1 MLKSQPFREYL
12 QQEIPTLKDKL
23 KPCDIF
29 KTSDGK
35 KAVEIIL
42 QLNNHEILQEILEVE
57 SSCHKQSKDS
67 IACFRRV
74 VKTDGRSAKA
84 VEILDSIYE
93 QSWASKNIMPLFV
106 VAPLLLR
113 LVNIVWDQASDIQL
127 ALNYYAKRECTSNC
141 NYTTNGTNFC
151 FKNDMGANSYS
162 PYVFAANKTDSLL
175 EKRLSSDDY
184 NFAWCYTIFSIVMML
199 LFNLPMTFIKIKR
212 WMGMDKMEMDKKQKR
227 WLYVPIGIIALIL
240 SPIVIILSGL
250 EMVWIKAKIARDRD
264 KKKKAMRQDELWDLQ
279 LEFGTYE
286 TIEAAEATLQLL
298 LQLWLLGAN
307 YDYYYK
313 TGILKLL
320 KEAVLGSL
328 FMFDPNTSIEQKTLG
343 KFFVSF
349 ISIVISASSMYRR
362 TKREAIQTMSG
373 TLLMMSIVSQ
383 IIVHIACFAPLYFVE
398 RHFLSLVLPICIHYF
413 LIAILKS
420 LFDPTHNLAKESN
433 KILWTLNVAGS
444 TIINVNLIPRTGYK
458 MEQSIK
464 DKAL

>member
-57 SSCHKQSKDS
+57 SSCHKQSRDS

-113 LVNIVWDQASDIQL
+113 LVNIIWDQASDIQL
-127 ALNYYAKRECTSNC
+127 ALSYYAKRECTSSC
-141 NYTTNGTNFC
+141 NNTTTGANFC
-151 FKNDMGANSYS
+151 FQNDMGANSYS
-162 PYVFAANKTDSLL
+162 AHVFVAKKTDLLL

-184 NFAWCYTIFSIVMML
+184 NFAWFYTLFSIFMML
-199 LFNLPMTFIKIKR
+199 LFNLPMTFIRITR
-212 WMGMDKMEMDKKQKR
+212 WMEMLGYKYKKR
-227 WLYVPIGIIALIL
+227 SWHSPIRILVGIIALIL

-250 EMVWIKAKIARDRD
+250 QMVWIKIKIARDRD
-264 KKKKAMRQDELWDLQ
+264 KKKKAMLQDELWDLQ

-307 YDYYYK
+307 YDYYYR

-349 ISIVISASSMYRR
+349 ISMI
-362 TKREAIQTMSG
+362 
-373 TLLMMSIVSQ
+373 
-383 IIVHIACFAPLYFVE
+383 
-398 RHFLSLVLPICIHYF
+398 
-413 LIAILKS
+413 
-420 LFDPTHNLAKESN
+420 
-433 KILWTLNVAGS
+433 
-444 TIINVNLIPRTGYK
+444 
-458 MEQSIK
+458 
-464 DKAL
+464 